1 MKKNLIIVVGP
12 SGVGK
17 STLLDQALKEFPL
30 LTDTTTY
37 TTRAMREGEK
47 EGVPYHFVSKDKF
60 KKLIEE
66 NFFVEWAQ
74 VHSNLYGTPFYQLN
88 EAWKKGQTVIM
99 DVDIQGARTFK
110 KHFPQAVSVFILPP
124 SIDVLRQRIAG
135 RDKVPPPDLEL
146 RMINAQKEIDQ
157 ASFCDHQITN
167 SDLPTSY
174 SQLKIIIEKT
184 LKNR

>member
-30 LTDTTTY
+30 LKDTTTF

-47 EGVPYHFVSKDKF
+47 EGTPYHFITQDKF
-60 KKLIEE
+60 RELIAQ

-74 VHSNLYGTPFYQLN
+74 VHTNLYGTPFYQLDDG
-88 EAWKKGQTVIM
+88 WKAGQTIIM
-99 DVDIQGARTFK
+99 DVDIQGAKTFK
-110 KHFPQAVSVFILPP
+110 KQFPQAVSVFLLPP
-124 SIDVLRQRIAG
+124 SIDILRQRIAS
-135 RDKVPPPDLEL
+135 RDKVPPADLEV
-146 RMINAQKEIDQ
+146 RMINAQKEIAQ
-157 ASFCDHQITN
+157 AGFCDYQIVN
-167 SDLPTSY
+167 SDLKTAY
-174 SQLKIIIEKT
+174 SELKIIIEKT